1 MRRFVVLVFAAM
13 LVSYCGTPPPTGTVL
28 DESASGETGQTEEEA
43 EQDSN
48 AIKIGAAVTGAAVV
62 LCYTVPK
69 FTPKLKAKNI
79 NCRGLIKNG
88 AQKTSAAFKKAGNK
102 IAEVGRSVGQKV
114 KNLAKRGSKNADETA
129 EGADDAAKS
138 ATKNGDEGQS

>member
-28 DESASGETGQTEEEA
+28 DDDASGETGQTAEA

-62 LCYTVPK
+62 LCYAVPK
-69 FTPKLKAKNI
+69 LTPKLKAKNI

-88 AQKTSAAFKKAGNK
+88 AQKTSAALKTAGNK

-129 EGADDAAKS
+129 DEASDAAKN
-138 ATKNGDEGQS
+138 ATKNGDEG